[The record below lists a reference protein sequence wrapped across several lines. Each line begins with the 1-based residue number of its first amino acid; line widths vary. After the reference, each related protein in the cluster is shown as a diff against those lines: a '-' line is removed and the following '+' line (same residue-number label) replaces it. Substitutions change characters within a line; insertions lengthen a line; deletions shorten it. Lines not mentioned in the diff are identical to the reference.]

1 MNDVLRTRRQM
12 ALGLGAGL
20 AAPALAPPSLAMAAP
35 DPGLRAINRPIVAAV
50 KPSDLAP
57 NQTIETSHDVYR
69 RMTAPVFINDQGP
82 YFFVVDTGANRT
94 VISRELS
101 TMLGLQAGET
111 MQLNGVADVMTTPT
125 VVAPRVRV
133 GGRVERDVVMPTL
146 PEAAIGAA
154 GLLGVDRLGDRKL
167 RLDFRKRELTVGP
180 SIYEEPE
187 PFTTIVPARR
197 RAGQLIIVQ
206 ADLAGIPVAAFI
218 DSGAERTIGNAALM
232 DLTVQ
237 RLPSTKL
244 YEVPIISVTGT
255 TIPGRIALL
264 PVLRMGSVRL
274 VNIPMTFADLH
285 IFQIWG
291 LTAPAVLVGMDA
303 LSTFDAVTIDFG
315 RAQVGFQLVPG
326 PHTNGYPTRS
336 DTSRRIERWGK

>member
-1 MNDVLRTRRQM
+1 
-12 ALGLGAGL
+12 
-20 AAPALAPPSLAMAAP
+20 MAAV
-35 DPGLRAINRPIVAAV
+35 RPT
-50 KPSDLAP
+50 DLAP
-57 NQTIETSHDVYR
+57 NQTIETSHDIYR

-82 YFFVVDTGANRT
+82 FFFVVDTGANRT
-94 VISRELS
+94 VISTELA
-101 TMLGLQAGET
+101 TMLALSPGAT

-125 VVAPRVRV
+125 VVAPVVRV
-133 GGRVERDVVMPTL
+133 GGREEKDVVMPTL
-146 PEAAIGAA
+146 PQASIGAA
-154 GLLGVDRLGDRKL
+154 GLLGVDRLGNRKL
-167 RLDFRKRELTVGP
+167 RLDFRRHELTVRPSSYDGP
-180 SIYEEPE
+180 GPY
-187 PFTTIVPARR
+187 TTIVPAKR

-206 ADLAGIPVAAFI
+206 ASLAGIPVSAFL

-264 PVLRMGSVRL
+264 PVLRMGTVRL

-291 LTAPAVLVGMDA
+291 LTDPAVLVGMDA

-315 RAQVGFQLVPG
+315 RAQVGFELVPG
-326 PHTNGYPTRS
+326 HRTTGFSTRT
-336 DTSRRIERWGK
+336 DGPAEPIQH